1 MEIQF
6 RTLPS
11 LAEMK
16 KAVYNKDRS
25 YDGIFYVAVRTT
37 NIFCRPSCAARKP
50 LERNIMFYPS
60 ARDALFAGYR
70 PCKRCN
76 PLQVNG
82 TRPAW
87 VQKLFELVESSPINR
102 LKDSDLRRS
111 GIEPARA
118 RRYFVKN
125 FGMTFHAFS
134 RSRRLG
140 EALAKI
146 REGHN
151 IDDVVFDNGYES
163 HSGFRDAFGK
173 LFGSSP
179 GRARDS
185 ECILTSLTES
195 PLGPMILAANSKG
208 LCMAEFSD
216 RRMLEHQAESLH
228 RYFKCAIVPGENEFI
243 KQAKDEL
250 EEYFSGKLTK
260 FRVPLLFPGTEFQ
273 QKVWGELLKIPYGG
287 TISYEELAR
296 RTGDRK
302 ASRAVG
308 SANGMNRIGVIIP
321 CHRVVKKDGKLGG
334 YGGGLWRKQ
343 WLLDMEKSVIKQ
355 RQPQLER
362 TVIQNNK

>member
-11 LAEMK
+11 LTEMK
-16 KAVYNKDRS
+16 KAVYGKDRS

-37 NIFCRPSCAARKP
+37 NIFCRPSCTARKP
-50 LERNIMFYPS
+50 LEQNIMFYPS

-70 PCKRCN
+70 PCKRCD

-82 TRPAW
+82 SGPVW
-87 VQKLFELVESSPINR
+87 VKKLFELVDSSPANR
-102 LKDSDLRRS
+102 IKDSDLRRA

-118 RRYFVKN
+118 RRYFMKN

-140 EALAKI
+140 DALAKI
-146 REGHN
+146 REGED
-151 IDDVVFDNGYES
+151 IDEVVFTNGYES

-173 LFGSSP
+173 LFGTSP
-179 GRARDS
+179 GRSRDS
-185 ECILTSLTES
+185 ECILTSLSES

-216 RRMLEHQAESLH
+216 RRMLEYQVEMLR

-243 KQAKDEL
+243 KQAKYEL
-250 EEYFSGKLTK
+250 AEYFSGRLTK
-260 FRVPLLFPGTEFQ
+260 FRVPLDFPGTEFQ
-273 QKVWGELLKIPYGG
+273 QKVWSQLLKIPYGE
-287 TISYEELAR
+287 TISYKELAR

-321 CHRVVKKDGKLGG
+321 CHRVVNKDGKLGG

-343 WLLDMEKSVIKQ
+343 WLLDMEKSVLNK
-355 RQPQLER
+355 RQFDIEK
-362 TVIQNNK
+362 TVNQNTK